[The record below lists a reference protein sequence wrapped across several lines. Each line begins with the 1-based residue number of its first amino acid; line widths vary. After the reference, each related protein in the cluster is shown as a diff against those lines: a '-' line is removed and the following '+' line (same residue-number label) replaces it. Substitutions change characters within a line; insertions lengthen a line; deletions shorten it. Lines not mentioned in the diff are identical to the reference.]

1 MVEHNGDVYSCDHFV
16 YPDNRL
22 GNLMQ
27 KSLDSLVSSPQQTRF
42 GNNKSVGLP
51 TDCQTCDVRFACN
64 GECPKH
70 RFTKTAAGEYGLN
83 YLCAGYKHFFHHIDP
98 YMRFMS
104 EELKQDRAPARV
116 MEWARSDGPLRASS
130 ASRRSAHAPAL
141 V

>member
-1 MVEHNGDVYSCDHFV
+1 
-16 YPDNRL
+16 
-22 GNLMQ
+22 
-27 KSLDSLVSSPQQTRF
+27 
-42 GNNKSVGLP
+42 
-51 TDCQTCDVRFACN
+51 
-64 GECPKH
+64 
-70 RFTKTAAGEYGLN
+70 LN

-116 MEWARSDGPLRASS
+116 MEWAKANGPLRAGA